1 VQPRSPDPIAAAKNL
16 QKIPTRVRGLSSA
29 LKKAN
34 EEAKLFPDWREY
46 QLLSQSIAGVFGDG
60 LIDRSGDV
68 GHHPRPKHFAFPPD
82 LHPSESEIVDAV
94 FQSEKP
100 FRGEP
105 VESWKLR
112 YFNSFEFFDHT
123 GAAATVDATT
133 IKSFLVL
140 WLVATLVNMWVGVSK
155 AGYSIK
161 DEAPIALLVFAVP
174 AIVAIVIWWR
184 FSAS

>member
-1 VQPRSPDPIAAAKNL
+1 MH
-16 QKIPTRVRGLSSA
+16 T
-29 LKKAN
+29 LKVIFGGI
-34 EEAKLFPDWREY
+34 LLLGVC
-46 QLLSQSIAGVFGDG
+46 QL
-60 LIDRSGDV
+60 V
-68 GHHPRPKHFAFPPD
+68 GRW
-82 LHPSESEIVDAV
+82 I
-94 FQSEKP
+94 
-100 FRGEP
+100 G
-105 VESWKLR
+105 
-112 YFNSFEFFDHT
+112 

-133 IKSFLVL
+133 IKHFLVL

>member
-1 VQPRSPDPIAAAKNL
+1 MH
-16 QKIPTRVRGLSSA
+16 T
-29 LKKAN
+29 LKVI
-34 EEAKLFPDWREY
+34 FGGI
-46 QLLSQSIAGVFGDG
+46 LLLGVC
-60 LIDRSGDV
+60 LLV
-68 GHHPRPKHFAFPPD
+68 GRW
-82 LHPSESEIVDAV
+82 I
-94 FQSEKP
+94 
-100 FRGEP
+100 G
-105 VESWKLR
+105 
-112 YFNSFEFFDHT
+112 

-133 IKSFLVL
+133 IKHFLVL

>member
-1 VQPRSPDPIAAAKNL
+1 MHTLKVIFGGIL
-16 QKIPTRVRGLSSA
+16 LLGLC
-29 LKKAN
+29 
-34 EEAKLFPDWREY
+34 
-46 QLLSQSIAGVFGDG
+46 LL
-60 LIDRSGDV
+60 V
-68 GHHPRPKHFAFPPD
+68 GRW
-82 LHPSESEIVDAV
+82 I
-94 FQSEKP
+94 
-100 FRGEP
+100 G
-105 VESWKLR
+105 
-112 YFNSFEFFDHT
+112 

-133 IKSFLVL
+133 IKHFLVL